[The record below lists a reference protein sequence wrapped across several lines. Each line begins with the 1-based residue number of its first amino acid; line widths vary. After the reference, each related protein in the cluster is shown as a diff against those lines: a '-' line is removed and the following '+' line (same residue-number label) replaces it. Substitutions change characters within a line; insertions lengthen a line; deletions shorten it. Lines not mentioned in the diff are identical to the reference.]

1 MCHRNSLSVESVVY
15 WYAVHPAA
23 CLNFPDKQVHLIK
36 DDPSAQKLCY
46 IYALKLSGLQ
56 QNIAEMEHAEIKAV
70 INLSYMTAYDQ
81 NNFLL
86 IKPAFS
92 ILEDTDF

>member
-1 MCHRNSLSVESVVY
+1 
-15 WYAVHPAA
+15 
-23 CLNFPDKQVHLIK
+23 
-36 DDPSAQKLCY
+36 
-46 IYALKLSGLQ
+46 
-56 QNIAEMEHAEIKAV
+56 MEHAEIKAV